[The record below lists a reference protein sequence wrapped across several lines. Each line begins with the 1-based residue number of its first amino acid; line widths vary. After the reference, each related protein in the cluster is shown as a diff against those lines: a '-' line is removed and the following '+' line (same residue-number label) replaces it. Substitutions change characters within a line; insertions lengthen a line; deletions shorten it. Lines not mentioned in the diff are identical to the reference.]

1 MPRRERRTGVARAPV
16 HISTPSFVPNT
27 PSFVPNMEAMHSCS
41 CYPRPYKILYPRPML
56 NTCACWLAQAEV
68 EVRMWAAA
76 DEADRRSAA
85 PAVAVAEGASGAEQ
99 APAAAAPSAAV
110 PTPGGAA
117 AGFVKAE
124 PGAAAGP
131 GDGGALEEPRRPLA
145 IMHSVLQEAAGRLAL
160 NEVRVFGCAEGSQG
174 RWATG
179 RWAALSPAAV
189 CHLASQRLRRTR
201 VPLASLPG
209 CDPDDALGCGWPD
222 PSVSGDLSPCGKAQP
237 RLRRV
242 VCLRGQPL
250 TRESPVRPHAGR
262 RLVPRGQCERGRP
275 LGGPAALG
283 ALERAA
289 RGRAVRAPVAL
300 PAV

>member
-1 MPRRERRTGVARAPV
+1 
-16 HISTPSFVPNT
+16 
-27 PSFVPNMEAMHSCS
+27 MEAMHSCS
-41 CYPRPYKILYPRPML
+41 CYPRPYKILSPRPML

-85 PAVAVAEGASGAEQ
+85 PAVAVAEGASGAVR
-99 APAAAAPSAAV
+99 APAAAAPSAAA
-110 PTPGGAA
+110 PMPGGAA

-174 RWATG
+174 RWATRGGLLCRLLLSAISHLSACAG
-179 RWAALSPAAV
+179 RAYLSPL
-189 CHLASQRLRRTR
+189 C
-201 VPLASLPG
+201 
-209 CDPDDALGCGWPD
+209 LGATLMTTSDVGGLIH
-222 PSVSGDLSPCGKAQP
+222 SVSGDLSPRGKAQP
-237 RLRRV
+237 RLCRV

-250 TRESPVRPHAGR
+250 TRESPVRPRAGR

-289 RGRAVRAPVAL
+289 RGRAVRAPFAL